1 MTGLSTSTSAGNP
14 SWFRRLIG
22 PFSALLWHRSLVW
35 ELSKRDVL
43 GRYRGASFGLL
54 WALISPFLILGVY
67 TLAFGFV
74 MKNKW
79 PQVEGGETHFSIILF
94 VGLIVHGILAECLSR
109 APGLVVSQPNFVKK
123 VIFPLEILPWPMLL
137 SALFHAFMNALVFMV
152 LRALLEGSVA
162 WTMVLFPIV
171 ILPLAML
178 SLGIS
183 WGLAALGVYL
193 RDIGQITG
201 VLSTALL
208 FMSSAM
214 IPLASIPEQ
223 YRFWFKL
230 NPLTFIID
238 QAREVCLWGRMP
250 DWQGLGIYGLVA
262 LVVMYVGY
270 GWFVSTQRGFADVL

>member
-1 MTGLSTSTSAGNP
+1 MTSSRY
-14 SWFRRLIG
+14 RRLLG
-22 PFSALLWHRSLVW
+22 PFSALLWHRTLVW

-54 WALISPFLILGVY
+54 WALISPFLVLAVY
-67 TLAFGFV
+67 TFAFGFV

-94 VGLIVHGILAECLSR
+94 VALIVHGLFAECLTR

-123 VIFPLEILPWPMLL
+123 VIFPLQILPWPMLL
-137 SALFHAFMNALVFMV
+137 SALFHAFMNLLVFML
-152 LRALLEGSVA
+152 LRLCMEGTIA
-162 WTMVLFPIV
+162 WTIILFPLV

-178 SLGIS
+178 SLGIA

-214 IPLASIPEQ
+214 IPLTSVPEA
-223 YRFWFKL
+223 YRIWFRL

-238 QAREVCLWGRMP
+238 QAREVCLWQHMP
-250 DWQGLGIYGLVA
+250 DWQGLGIYAVIGLG
-262 LVVMYVGY
+262 VMYAGY
-270 GWFVSTQRGFADVL
+270 AWFASTQRGFADVL

>member
-1 MTGLSTSTSAGNP
+1 MTGIPATKNATLSP
-14 SWFRRLIG
+14 RFKRLLG
-22 PFSALLWHRSLVW
+22 PFSALLWHRTLVW

-54 WALISPFLILGVY
+54 WALISPFLVLGVY
-67 TLAFGFV
+67 TFAFGFV

-79 PQVEGGETHFSIILF
+79 PQVEGGQTHFSIILF
-94 VGLIVHGILAECLSR
+94 VALIVHGLFSECLTR
-109 APGLVVSQPNFVKK
+109 APSLVVSQPNFVKK
-123 VIFPLEILPWPMLL
+123 VIFPLQILPWPMLL
-137 SALFHAFMNALVFMV
+137 SALFHAFMNVLVFMV
-152 LRALLEGSVA
+152 LRLFMEGTVA
-162 WTMVLFPIV
+162 WTIILFPIV

-178 SLGIS
+178 SLGIA

-214 IPLASIPEQ
+214 IPLASVPVA
-223 YRFWFKL
+223 YRPWFQL

-238 QAREVCLWGRMP
+238 QAREVCLWEHLP
-250 DWQGLGIYGLVA
+250 NWQGLGIYAVIA
-262 LVVMYVGY
+262 LAVMYAGY
-270 GWFVSTQRGFADVL
+270 GWFASTQRGFADVL